1 MDTSDRAPM
10 VRNALRETDVISVAV
25 TEEENSNVMTEL
37 EGACAVGSNLRLS
50 SHQLALSV
58 LTPKLLFVSIS
69 QFVRAFLPDQ
79 SQNFYLIG
87 FMVTLLLI
95 PLCWSVDM
103 RILARLS
110 MVANIATMIGT
121 ILVLAYLLTAGLQP
135 YNTFPAYTN
144 FQNLLI
150 GFSIV
155 IFAFEGIGM
164 VLPIENKMA
173 HPKGYTDLT
182 GVLNVGMVVV
192 ICVCASVG
200 FFGFLNAGD
209 NAQGSI
215 TLTIPERPFW
225 FAPIKPLFIF
235 AILVSYLVQYYI
247 PAIIFARLMEKLRCH
262 REASEN
268 RRYIHIKTMRVSLVL
283 FTSGYAGVGI
293 VLSEQTEVYLL
304 DWMPVDSRL
313 CAVRLA
319 TSVRESRGSE
329 VHRTLFI
336 VSAYAPTDCSSES
349 AKDSFYDALGALLQQ
364 AKSSDIVVV
373 AGDMNAQT
381 VPLQYEFPEQR
392 KLLDN
397 VVPTIKPAPN
407 PNRPH
412 RRQLS
417 VARVDHR
424 PPLLLEHQP
433 PQLHPAHHPT
443 PDENECPR
451 RPTSLVN
458 PKGRGNGRCKECWK
472 RAQAFALDSFNWS
485 AETSCQRNNQ
495 GPKWLPDMQQSR
507 TFGPLDTVLRAEIQL
522 AICHLQ
528 SRNLAINRE

>member
-37 EGACAVGSNLRLS
+37 EGACAVGSNLRYFKDTTGFFLIFVAGVISAYLMHVVVRTARSVVESHNLDRSKMDYTETVFSVFKYGPEPFRKSKGKIKYHDFLYLLESHLFFSGIWSMRFLLLYKLVVYASTSFSSRKTFAILS

-283 FTSGYAGVGI
+283 FTYLMVITIPKLDLMISLVGAWSSS
-293 VLSEQTEVYLL
+293 VLAFVLPSVLEIMHLWSERHLVKYFWLKVVVK
-304 DWMPVDSRL
+304 DVI
-313 CAVRLA
+313 
-319 TSVRESRGSE
+319 
-329 VHRTLFI
+329 FI
-336 VSAYAPTDCSSES
+336 VI
-349 AKDSFYDALGALLQQ
+349 G
-364 AKSSDIVVV
+364 
-373 AGDMNAQT
+373 
-381 VPLQYEFPEQR
+381 
-392 KLLDN
+392 
-397 VVPTIKPAPN
+397 
-407 PNRPH
+407 
-412 RRQLS
+412 
-417 VARVDHR
+417 
-424 PPLLLEHQP
+424 
-433 PQLHPAHHPT
+433 
-443 PDENECPR
+443 
-451 RPTSLVN
+451 
-458 PKGRGNGRCKECWK
+458 
-472 RAQAFALDSFNWS
+472 
-485 AETSCQRNNQ
+485 
-495 GPKWLPDMQQSR
+495 
-507 TFGPLDTVLRAEIQL
+507 
-522 AICHLQ
+522 
-528 SRNLAINRE
+528 

>member
-1 MDTSDRAPM
+1 MDTSDREPM
-10 VRNALRETDVISVAV
+10 VRNALREADVISITV
-25 TEEENSNVMTEL
+25 TEEENGNIMTEL
-37 EGACAVGSNLRLS
+37 EDACAVGSNLRHMVNAFLIVV
-50 SHQLALSV
+50 QIGCLCV
-58 LTPKLLFVSIS
+58 YLLFLTENIRY
-69 QFVRAFLPDQ
+69 FVRAFLPDQ

-87 FMVTLLLI
+87 FLVTLLLI

-192 ICVCASVG
+192 VCVCASVG

-262 REASEN
+262 REASEK
-268 RRYIHIKTMRVSLVL
+268 RRFVHIKTMRVCLVL
-283 FTSGYAGVGI
+283 FTYLMVITIPKLDLMISLVGAWSSS
-293 VLSEQTEVYLL
+293 VLAFVLPSVLEVLHLWSERHLL
-304 DWMPVDSRL
+304 KYFWLKVVVKDVI
-313 CAVRLA
+313 
-319 TSVRESRGSE
+319 
-329 VHRTLFI
+329 FI
-336 VSAYAPTDCSSES
+336 VIGVIAFVGGT
-349 AKDSFYDALGALLQQ
+349 
-364 AKSSDIVVV
+364 V
-373 AGDMNAQT
+373 AT
-381 VPLQYEFPEQR
+381 VM
-392 KLLDN
+392 
-397 VVPTIKPAPN
+397 
-407 PNRPH
+407 
-412 RRQLS
+412 QLI
-417 VARVDHR
+417 
-424 PPLLLEHQP
+424 
-433 PQLHPAHHPT
+433 
-443 PDENECPR
+443 
-451 RPTSLVN
+451 
-458 PKGRGNGRCKECWK
+458 
-472 RAQAFALDSFNWS
+472 
-485 AETSCQRNNQ
+485 
-495 GPKWLPDMQQSR
+495 QS
-507 TFGPLDTVLRAEIQL
+507 
-522 AICHLQ
+522 LQ
-528 SRNLAINRE
+528 STPTFE